1 MLFLA
6 RLCFVCRI
14 SMVFLFQ
21 LLEQRDYVFPSASF
35 FSSDH
40 GFVINA
46 INQQALFHIV
56 LNSAASINIWKSL
69 FTHTDSTNFVLDV
82 EDGLLQ
88 VFYLFVLVFHPLL
101 MFKSCPP

>member
-6 RLCFVCRI
+6 RLCFACRI
-14 SMVFLFQ
+14 SMSVDIDFM
-21 LLEQRDYVFPSASF
+21 PACK
-35 FSSDH
+35 
-40 GFVINA
+40 
-46 INQQALFHIV
+46 QALFHIV
-56 LNSAASINIWKSL
+56 LNSAASVNIWKL
-69 FTHTDSTNFVLDV
+69 FFTHTDSTNFVLDV